1 MMEWIVPALSGILGA
16 ALVVAAYVIGAT
28 LRRDHYLL
36 AQVVQV
42 LNQNAQ
48 RQPQPP
54 PRERTELQDPLP
66 LARPPA
72 KKDPK

>member
-48 RQPQPP
+48 RQAP
-54 PRERTELQDPLP
+54 PLP
-66 LARPPA
+66 AEAPPGPRAVERPA
-72 KKDPK
+72 KRDVTRD